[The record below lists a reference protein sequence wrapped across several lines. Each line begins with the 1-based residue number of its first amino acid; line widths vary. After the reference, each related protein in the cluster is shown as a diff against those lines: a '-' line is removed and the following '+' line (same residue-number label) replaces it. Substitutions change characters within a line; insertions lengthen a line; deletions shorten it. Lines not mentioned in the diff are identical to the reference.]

1 MVLHKHVTFYTLIK
15 KSQMKRGSTQD
26 TVVITVSSTV
36 AVFAVMLVIT
46 LVSVYC
52 TRRKYRKK
60 MSSNST
66 ASNPENVSQ
75 V

>member
-1 MVLHKHVTFYTLIK
+1 
-15 KSQMKRGSTQD
+15 MKRGSTQD

-52 TRRKYRKK
+52 TQRKYRKK